1 MITDQHSMSQPF
13 GEQGDSS
20 TGPSVMDADK
30 RSKVE
35 QLEDDPQADLK
46 QAAVKRWL
54 AKVKRA
60 KNKWEPDMK
69 RMKQDIAF
77 AIGYQR
83 LEQQSLET
91 EEYTCNLVLR
101 NVNQKVAALYAR
113 NPDAEWQQRER
124 MYYQLWDGK
133 METMQQLAM
142 KAAAGV
148 PMMPQD
154 MALIQDYN
162 QGYQTEQGIAKVG
175 ETLQKAYQYQ
185 IDEHDP
191 DFKLSMK
198 SLVRRVATCGVGFVR
213 VSFVREIDPLTSE
226 GLGNSVVDQA
236 KMLHT
241 LMEELQDCSTD
252 DPKYEQVKSL
262 MASMQATLDGSMT
275 TFDLNERLSFD
286 FLPATNVIVDENC
299 RNLKGFVGCRW
310 IAIEY
315 ILPLSEVNAYF
326 EIDIEASDVN
336 KQYRGD
342 GQVEEMNKGDK
353 LNEEPVEPKVCVI
366 EILDKQ
372 AKSCFYMMEGYK
384 NYLKEP
390 YPLEPEVKGFWPVF
404 TLMFNDVETVAD
416 SQATIYPPSDVF
428 LMRHPQK
435 EFNRIREELRKHRN
449 ANAAKYLTK
458 KGVLTEGDKDKLENA
473 DSNAVIELEGLIPN
487 EDVSKALTPMAH
499 DNIVPGDQRY
509 DAAPMFQDI
518 LMSVGAQ
525 EANLGPPNPQGTATG
540 QSIAEQSRSV
550 GIASNIDDLDDFL
563 CQLAEAGGSLLLQEM
578 SRETV
583 IQIVGPGA
591 AWPDGPDRQ
600 NFLNEIYLKVAAG
613 SSGRPNKAMDMQNW
627 QMMVPLLMQ
636 AGANP
641 QFIVRETIKRTDDKL
656 NPQDAFPLTPPQTQG
671 ASPRPSGGPQSNGG
685 KRPTNQP
692 PANQGRPGPG
702 QISRPSGQ
710 QLSQGSASM
719 PPAQIQ
725 G

>member
-1 MITDQHSMSQPF
+1 MITDQHSMSQPT
-13 GEQGDSS
+13 GEQSDNTPSS
-20 TGPSVMDADK
+20 PEVDN

-35 QLEDDPQADLK
+35 QLEDDPQAAVK
-46 QAAVKRWL
+46 QAAVKATL
-54 AKVKRA
+54 ARAKRA
-60 KNKWEPDMK
+60 KNKWEPDIK
-69 RMKQDIAF
+69 RMKQDITF

-83 LEQQSLET
+83 MEQQSLET

-148 PMMPQD
+148 PMLPQD

-198 SLVRRVATCGVGFVR
+198 SLVRRVCTCGVGFVR
-213 VSFVREIDPLTSE
+213 VSFVREIDPLTSQ
-226 GLGNSVVDQA
+226 GIGNSVIDQA
-236 KMLHT
+236 KILHS
-241 LMEELQDCSTD
+241 LMEELQDCSPD
-252 DPKYEQVKSL
+252 DPRYETIKSL
-262 MASMQATLDGSMT
+262 LASMQATLDGSMT

-286 FLPATNVIVDENC
+286 FLPPTNVIPDENC
-299 RNLKGFVGCRW
+299 TNLKGFIGCKELF
-310 IAIEY
+310 IEY
-315 ILPLSEVNAYF
+315 ILPISDVNAYF
-326 EIDIEASDVN
+326 ETDIEASDVN
-336 KQYRGD
+336 KLYKGD
-342 GQVEEMNKGDK
+342 GTVEEMNHGDK
-353 LNEEPVEPKVCVI
+353 LNEEPVEPKVVVI
-366 EILDKQ
+366 EVLNKRT
-372 AKSCFYMMEGYK
+372 KSSYFVMEGYK
-384 NYLKEP
+384 NYLQEP
-390 YPLEPEVKGFWPVF
+390 APLEPDVKGFWPVF
-404 TLMFNDVETVAD
+404 TLMFNDIESVPD
-416 SQATIYPPSDVF
+416 SRSTIYPPSDVF

-435 EFNRIREELRKHRN
+435 EWNRVREELRKHRN
-449 ANAAKYLTK
+449 ANAAKYLAK
-458 KGVLTEGDKDKLENA
+458 KGNLTEGDKDKLENA
-473 DSNAVIELEGLIPN
+473 ESNAVIELEGLIPG
-487 EDVSKALTPMAH
+487 EDVQKALTPMIH
-499 DNIVPGDQRY
+499 DNIQLGDPRY
-509 DAAPMFQDI
+509 DNAPMLQDI

-540 QSIAEQSRSV
+540 QSIAEQSRTV

-591 AWPDGPDRQ
+591 AWPDESNRQ
-600 NFLNEIYLKVAAG
+600 DFLNEIYLKVAAA

-641 QFIVRETIKRTDDKL
+641 QFIVRETIKRTDDRL
-656 NPQDAFPLTPPQTQG
+656 NPQDAFPLQAPQTQG
-671 ASPRPSGGPQSNGG
+671 ASPRPSGGPQGNGG

-702 QISRPSGQ
+702 QISRPNGQ
-710 QLSQGSASM
+710 QLSQGSAM
-719 PPAQIQ
+719 MQPAQIQ